1 MFEALLS
8 IGTIE
13 SITLINSLSIE
24 AAGPLV
30 TSPTAGVSLGVGAGL
45 AGAALFVAVFVHER
59 RAE

>member
-24 AAGPLV
+24 TAGPLV
-30 TSPTAGVSLGVGAGL
+30 TSPAAGVSLGVGVGL

>member
-30 TSPTAGVSLGVGAGL
+30 TSPAAGVGLGVGVGL
-45 AGAALFVAVFVHER
+45 AGAAVLAAVFIHER